1 VNVNEIDIGFRRG
14 LIIAFLK
21 GDTKILEK
29 LSGQRELFV
38 SCISV
43 GEMCYGANN
52 SLQKDKNRL
61 LYDSFFDTCNVISID
76 KTVSI
81 SYGELRFYLK
91 TIGRPIPE
99 NDIWIAAT
107 AQVFNLK
114 ILTFDRDFSHFKDK
128 VKVEILP

>member
-61 LYDSFFDTCNVISID
+61 LYDSFFDTCNVLSID

>member
-61 LYDSFFDTCNVISID
+61 LYDSFF
-76 KTVSI
+76 
-81 SYGELRFYLK
+81 
-91 TIGRPIPE
+91 
-99 NDIWIAAT
+99 
-107 AQVFNLK
+107 
-114 ILTFDRDFSHFKDK
+114 
-128 VKVEILP
+128 

>member
-1 VNVNEIDIGFRRG
+1 MNVNEIDIGFRRG